1 MKEDIGG
8 INMDLRNHP
17 LKEQNDLI
25 KEVYISTLF
34 ACASSDGEINKIEYE
49 FIKNICDVVGCDP
62 KYCLERMYR
71 DFNKYVESF
80 KLDFTNNNIIY
91 SFIADAFYLGYLDDD
106 LNQKEISF
114 ISKLAQIASLDKKI
128 FEYFYYISELAIRDN
143 ENNYNYIVAIL
154 AKPREVEF
162 KLFKH
167 LFKKYDKS
175 KTLNNKYVKKVLKE
189 RDELINYRNLCLEF
203 IKKDHSLEEVGEFT
217 GETLQPVDDICSR
230 LDQLARDIKKETGE
244 SLVITDDDVEWD
256 LVSDLSDLNQT
267 VTNLLVEVGMVVL
280 MGEKQ
285 NFNIKE
291 RLKEII
297 EKFNSV
303 ISYLNDI
310 ENNL

>member
-1 MKEDIGG
+1 
-8 INMDLRNHP
+8 MDLRNHP

-143 ENNYNYIVAIL
+143 ENNYIVAIL
-154 AKPREVEF
+154 AKPKEVEF

-167 LFKKYDKS
+167 LFKKYDKN
-175 KTLNNKYVKKVLKE
+175 KTLNNKYVKKALKE
-189 RDELINYRNLCLEF
+189 RDELINLRNICVEF
-203 IKKDHSLEEVGEFT
+203 IKRDHSLQEVGKFSAERL
-217 GETLQPVDDICSR
+217 EPVNDISAR
-230 LDQLARDIKKETGE
+230 LDELVNEIKKETGE
-244 SLVITDDDVEWD
+244 SLIITDNDVTWD
-256 LVSDLSDLNQT
+256 LVSDLSDLDQLAN
-267 VTNLLVEVGMVVL
+267 NLLVDILMVVD
-280 MGEKQ
+280 MGQKQKFSVEEK
-285 NFNIKE
+285 I
-291 RLKEII
+291 KEII
-297 EKFNSV
+297 QKFNNV

-310 ENNL
+310 EINL

>member
-1 MKEDIGG
+1 
-8 INMDLRNHP
+8 MDLKNHP

-114 ISKLAQIASLDKKI
+114 ISKLAQIGSLDKKI

-143 ENNYNYIVAIL
+143 ENNYIVAIL
-154 AKPREVEF
+154 AKPKEVEF
-162 KLFKH
+162 ELFKH
-167 LFKKYDKS
+167 LFKKYDKN

-189 RDELINYRNLCLEF
+189 RDELINYRNLCLDF
-203 IKKDHSLEEVGEFT
+203 IKKNHSLEEVAEFS
-217 GETLQPVDDICSR
+217 GGTLEPVNDIYWR
-230 LDQLARDIKKETGE
+230 LDDLANDIKKETGE

-256 LVSDLSDLNQT
+256 LVSDLSDLDQT
-267 VTNLLVEVGMVVL
+267 AIDLLVDVGRVVL

-285 NFNIKE
+285 NFDVQE

-297 EKFNSV
+297 QKFNNV
-303 ISYLNDI
+303 IAYLNDI
-310 ENNL
+310 EINL

>member
-1 MKEDIGG
+1 
-8 INMDLRNHP
+8 MDLRNHP

-143 ENNYNYIVAIL
+143 ENNYIVAIL
-154 AKPREVEF
+154 AKPKEVEF

-167 LFKKYDKS
+167 LFKKYDKN
-175 KTLNNKYVKKVLKE
+175 KTLNNKYVKKALKE
-189 RDELINYRNLCLEF
+189 RDELINLRNICVEF
-203 IKKDHSLEEVGEFT
+203 IKRDHSLQEVGKFSAERL
-217 GETLQPVDDICSR
+217 EPVNDISAR
-230 LDQLARDIKKETGE
+230 LDELVNEIKKETGE
-244 SLVITDDDVEWD
+244 SLIITDNDVTWD
-256 LVSDLSDLNQT
+256 LVSDLSDLDQLAN
-267 VTNLLVEVGMVVL
+267 NLLVDILIVVD
-280 MGEKQ
+280 MGQKQKFSVEEK
-285 NFNIKE
+285 I
-291 RLKEII
+291 KEII
-297 EKFNSV
+297 QKFNNV

-310 ENNL
+310 EINL